1 MIITQIYSCSC
12 RGHEK
17 IGKIGEV
24 KQKENETA
32 SDFFFLDRLR
42 PVFRQHSGM
51 DYNEDIM
58 NAFLNGLLSAVK
70 SHVGKNIRSQ

>member
-1 MIITQIYSCSC
+1 M
-12 RGHEK
+12 
-17 IGKIGEV
+17 
-24 KQKENETA
+24 KQRPI
-32 SDFFFLDRLR
+32 FFFLDRLR